1 MTDLIKMET
10 MSLCTYETDSESSLS
25 SYPLLSDD
33 SSYHSLETNTSVNAT
48 VKHSSSK
55 WSEEEDQRLS
65 HAVQLYGQKNWRL
78 ISEFVISKTN
88 LQCRQRYLKVI
99 APGIR
104 KGKWSEEEDALLCLV
119 MNQGMTNWRKIA
131 EKVPG
136 RTSKQC
142 RERWNHYLHPDVVKT
157 PFSASEDKTLAK
169 LYKLYGNH
177 WSAISKLMPGRTEN
191 QVRFRV
197 EHLKLNK
204 IDHQPVEIIREKKV
218 IENTGTNYQ
227 SKNSKPSMNIS
238 IMEDTSP
245 AVELSPVVAEYHS
258 FNTAYIPPELLSEY
272 QYLSDDYVLSGDY
285 LDQFLACMTEEDVST
300 S

>member
-1 MTDLIKMET
+1 
-10 MSLCTYETDSESSLS
+10 
-25 SYPLLSDD
+25 
-33 SSYHSLETNTSVNAT
+33 
-48 VKHSSSK
+48 
-55 WSEEEDQRLS
+55 
-65 HAVQLYGQKNWRL
+65 
-78 ISEFVISKTN
+78 
-88 LQCRQRYLKVI
+88 
-99 APGIR
+99 
-104 KGKWSEEEDALLCLV
+104 
-119 MNQGMTNWRKIA
+119 
-131 EKVPG
+131 
-136 RTSKQC
+136 
-142 RERWNHYLHPDVVKT
+142 
-157 PFSASEDKTLAK
+157 
-169 LYKLYGNH
+169 
-177 WSAISKLMPGRTEN
+177 MPGRTEN